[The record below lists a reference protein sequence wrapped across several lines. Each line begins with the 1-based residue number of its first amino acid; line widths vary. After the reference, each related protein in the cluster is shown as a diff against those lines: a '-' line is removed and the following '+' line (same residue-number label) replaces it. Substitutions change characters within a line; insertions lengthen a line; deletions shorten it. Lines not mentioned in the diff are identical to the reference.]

1 MGRKKSNYVCPKCGQ
16 TGFLRNNPVG
26 VVHYDHATRSRRTC
40 YVRKLIKKADVKA
53 KGQDAFSLQYPP
65 KKFWGESELFYKLGN
80 IANHLRGMANGL
92 EKTQWLVYRYRP
104 DTNTSAQCVKDL
116 DIFEKGFINPVE
128 KILLPYHDER
138 WTTNWTLWF
147 KIQMDSFK
155 HGPRAAGMINAIET
169 GRIWDLGKDIERIE
183 KRKFTSSQVKKK
195 EEQTLKFAL
204 ELIRANA
211 LEKALGEW
219 SNNTEFI
226 ADVGMEQ

>member
-1 MGRKKSNYVCPKCGQ
+1 M
-16 TGFLRNNPVG
+16 
-26 VVHYDHATRSRRTC
+26 
-40 YVRKLIKKADVKA
+40 
-53 KGQDAFSLQYPP
+53 
-65 KKFWGESELFYKLGN
+65 
-80 IANHLRGMANGL
+80 
-92 EKTQWLVYRYRP
+92 
-104 DTNTSAQCVKDL
+104 
-116 DIFEKGFINPVE
+116 E